1 MTPNHHLAS
10 VLRAIVL
17 LLVLTACGI
26 PTTPRVDGLR
36 LSLEVSPGTVVEGGE
51 VDVTLTM
58 RNDGPQT
65 VQLSG
70 ASTCPPF
77 GFRIVGSEQQPHAD
91 PTLLRICTADIRS
104 WRVEPG
110 RSLVQTFR
118 WNGSIHSDGR
128 QVRLP
133 PGTYL
138 LEGIVISPG
147 DGRVTSSSVPLVIA
161 AGAGT
166 Q

>member
-1 MTPNHHLAS
+1 VNHLLGIPIFAVALA
-10 VLRAIVL
+10 LAT
-17 LLVLTACGI
+17 TACSI
-26 PTTPRVDGLR
+26 PTTPRIDGLR
-36 LSLEVSPGTVVEGGE
+36 LNLEVAPDTLADRGE
-51 VDVTLTM
+51 VDVILTM
-58 RNDGPQT
+58 HNDGAEP
-65 VQLSG
+65 VELVGS
-70 ASTCPPF
+70 SSCPPF
-77 GFRIVGSEQQPHAD
+77 GFRIVGSTDQPYSD
-91 PTLLRICTADIRS
+91 PTQQRICTADIRS